1 MNKAFQANKQTG
13 VLLAFTCLIL
23 LGMLPVISN
32 GRPAGLNALNFAF
45 YLSFW
50 QLLCSLPLLL
60 NEYRRNTQGIFIRTL
75 PASLRNRTILIIL
88 LTGFIFG
95 LSTYVYVLSVE
106 KAGTVSAI
114 IAIQAYPLF
123 AILWESIFFNKKKSK
138 AELIFTFLLIAA
150 LYYLGT
156 QGSWK
161 IEGLSIWFL
170 LALAVP
176 FLWSIAHVIIKN
188 TLDTTPITPIQV
200 TFFRVFI
207 SAIFLFLTSI
217 SVNGL
222 DMVINGMKVINFQ
235 ISALSMGFVY
245 YLELIS
251 WFYAVKHIDVS
262 LASTITTPTPLVT
275 MVLAVLLL
283 QETIQSFQLISL
295 LVVIISLYGILYKA
309 KLHSL
314 KLKDIS
320 LF

>member
-1 MNKAFQANKQTG
+1 MNTAFQANKQTG
-13 VLLAFTCLIL
+13 VLLAFTSLFL

-50 QLLCSLPLLL
+50 QLVCSLPLLF
-60 NEYRRNTQGIFIRTL
+60 NEYRKNTHGIFTKQL
-75 PASLRNRTILIIL
+75 PVRLRNRTILIIL
-88 LTGFIFG
+88 STGLIFG

-123 AILWESIFFNKKKSK
+123 AIMWESIFFHKKKTK
-138 AELIFTFLLIAA
+138 AELLFTFLLVAG

-156 QGSWK
+156 QGNWK
-161 IEGLSIWFL
+161 IEGLSVWFL

-188 TLDTTPITPIQV
+188 TLDTTPITPLQV

-207 SAIFLFLTSI
+207 SAIFLLITSI

-222 DMVINGMKVINFQ
+222 DTVINGMNVINFQ
-235 ISALSMGFVY
+235 ISAFSMGFVY

-262 LASTITTPTPLVT
+262 LASSITTPTPLVT
-275 MVLAVLLL
+275 MILAVLFL
-283 QETIQSFQLISL
+283 QESIQSFQATSL
-295 LVVIISLYGILYKA
+295 LVVIISLYGILYQA
-309 KLHSL
+309 KKKQLNA
-314 KLKDIS
+314 
-320 LF
+320 

>member
-1 MNKAFQANKQTG
+1 MNTPFQANKQTG
-13 VLLAFTCLIL
+13 ILLAFTSLLL

-50 QLLCSLPLLL
+50 QLICSLPLLFS
-60 NEYRRNTQGIFIRTL
+60 EYRNNTHGIFTKKL
-75 PASLRNRTILIIL
+75 PVRLRNRTVIIIL
-88 LTGFIFG
+88 LTGLIFG

-123 AILWESIFFNKKKSK
+123 AILWESIFFNKKKRK

-161 IEGLSIWFL
+161 IEGLSLWFL

-188 TLDTTPITPIQV
+188 TLDTTPITPVQV

-207 SAIFLFLTSI
+207 SAIFLLIVLI
-217 SVNGL
+217 SVNGINS
-222 DMVINGMKVINFQ
+222 VINGMSVVNFQ
-235 ISALSMGFVY
+235 ISAFTMGFVY

-262 LASTITTPTPLVT
+262 LASSITTPTPLIT
-275 MVLAVLLL
+275 MLLAAIFL
-283 QETIQSFQLISL
+283 QETIQSFQLASF
-295 LVVIISLYGILYKA
+295 LVVLMSLYGILYFA
-309 KLHSL
+309 KSN
-314 KLKDIS
+314 
-320 LF
+320 

>member
-1 MNKAFQANKQTG
+1 MNTPFQANKKAG
-13 VLLAFTCLIL
+13 ILLAFTSLLL

-50 QLLCSLPLLL
+50 QLICSLPLLFS
-60 NEYRRNTQGIFIRTL
+60 EYRNNTHGIFTKKL
-75 PASLRNRTILIIL
+75 PVRLRNRTVIIIL
-88 LTGFIFG
+88 LTGLIFG

-123 AILWESIFFNKKKSK
+123 AILWESIFFNKKKRK

-161 IEGLSIWFL
+161 IEGLSLWFL

-188 TLDTTPITPIQV
+188 TLDTTPITPVQV

-207 SAIFLFLTSI
+207 SAIFLLIVLI
-217 SVNGL
+217 SVNGINS
-222 DMVINGMKVINFQ
+222 VINGMSVVNFQ
-235 ISALSMGFVY
+235 ISAFTMGFVY

-262 LASTITTPTPLVT
+262 LASSITTPTPLIT
-275 MVLAVLLL
+275 MLLAAIFL
-283 QETIQSFQLISL
+283 QETIQSFQLASF
-295 LVVIISLYGILYKA
+295 LVVLMSLYGILYFA
-309 KLHSL
+309 KSN
-314 KLKDIS
+314 
-320 LF
+320 

>member
-1 MNKAFQANKQTG
+1 MNTPFQANKKAG
-13 VLLAFTCLIL
+13 ILLAFTSLLL

-50 QLLCSLPLLL
+50 QLICSLPLLFS
-60 NEYRRNTQGIFIRTL
+60 EYRNNTHGIFTKQL
-75 PASLRNRTILIIL
+75 PVRLRNRTVIIIL
-88 LTGFIFG
+88 LTGLIFG

-123 AILWESIFFNKKKSK
+123 AILWESIFFNKKKRK

-161 IEGLSIWFL
+161 IEGLSLWFL

-188 TLDTTPITPIQV
+188 TLDTTPITPVQV

-207 SAIFLFLTSI
+207 SAIFLLIVLI
-217 SVNGL
+217 SVNGINS
-222 DMVINGMKVINFQ
+222 VINGMSVVNFQ
-235 ISALSMGFVY
+235 ISAFTMGFVY

-262 LASTITTPTPLVT
+262 LASSITTPTPLIT
-275 MVLAVLLL
+275 MLLAAIFL
-283 QETIQSFQLISL
+283 QETIQSFQLASF
-295 LVVIISLYGILYKA
+295 LVVLMSLYGILYFA
-309 KLHSL
+309 KSN
-314 KLKDIS
+314 
-320 LF
+320 

>member
-1 MNKAFQANKQTG
+1 MSRKFQANKKTG
-13 VLLAFTCLIL
+13 VLLAFSSLFL

-45 YLSFW
+45 YLSLW
-50 QLLCSLPLLL
+50 QLVCSLPLLFR
-60 NEYRRNTQGIFIRTL
+60 EYWNNTYGIFTNQL
-75 PASLRNRTILIIL
+75 PVRLRNRTLLVIL

-123 AILWESIFFNKKKSK
+123 AILWETIFFNKRKSK
-138 AELIFTFLLIAA
+138 AELTFTFLLIAA

-156 QGSWK
+156 QGSWQ
-161 IEGLSIWFL
+161 IEGISLWFV

-188 TLDTTPITPIQV
+188 TLDTTAVTPAQV

-207 SAIFLFLTSI
+207 SSIFLFIVAI
-217 SVNGL
+217 S
-222 DMVINGMKVINFQ
+222 INGIDMLIQGMAVFNFQ
-235 ISALSMGFVY
+235 ISAFSMGFVY

-251 WFYAVKHIDVS
+251 WFYAVKHVDVS
-262 LASTITTPTPLVT
+262 LASSITTPTPLLT
-275 MVLAVLLL
+275 MILAAVFL
-283 QETIQSFQLISL
+283 QETIQGFQVISL
-295 LVVIISLYGILYKA
+295 MVVIFSLYGILYLA
-309 KLHSL
+309 KPHPSMQ
-314 KLKDIS
+314 
-320 LF
+320 

>member
-1 MNKAFQANKQTG
+1 MNTACQANKQTG
-13 VLLAFTCLIL
+13 VLLAFTCLLL

-45 YLSFW
+45 YLSLW
-50 QLLCSLPLLL
+50 QLVCSLPLLF
-60 NEYRRNTQGIFIRTL
+60 NEYSKNTHGIFTKKL
-75 PASLRNRTILIIL
+75 PARLRNRTILIIL
-88 LTGFIFG
+88 LTGLIFG

-123 AILWESIFFNKKKSK
+123 AILWESIFFNKKKTK
-138 AELIFTFLLIAA
+138 TELFFTLLLIAG

-161 IEGLSIWFL
+161 IEGLSVWFI

-188 TLDTTPITPIQV
+188 TLDTTPITPLQV
-200 TFFRVFI
+200 TFFRVLI
-207 SAIFLFLTSI
+207 SAIFLLIASI

-222 DMVINGMKVINFQ
+222 DTVINGMITINFQ
-235 ISALSMGFVY
+235 ISAFSMGFVY

-262 LASTITTPTPLVT
+262 LASSITTPTPLIT
-275 MVLAVLLL
+275 MLLAVLFL
-283 QETIQSFQLISL
+283 QETIQSFQVTSL
-295 LVVIISLYGILYKA
+295 LVVIISLYGILYLA
-309 KLHSL
+309 K
-314 KLKDIS
+314 KK
-320 LF
+320 